1 MLASVVIACYKHE
14 AYIEECLETVY
25 RQNFPDVE
33 LIIVDDHS
41 PDRSFEIAQRVLKKR
56 SFAKRFASCSLLKN
70 PLNLGAPGTWNRA
83 LSLAKGDMIFL
94 LNSDDAFSKDRI
106 RIFASQYEREK
117 LFFGFSA
124 VEPIDERG
132 RPITTYQFPTS
143 LRYAI
148 DRGRITG
155 SPLSWIFLDSQVA
168 ASSGNFVLSREL
180 LRKIGLLSDLKY
192 CHDWEFALRAVT
204 VVEPKYVE
212 SDRYM
217 YRLHSTNSFRSL
229 SKVAERETRA
239 CMASYCTNAIAQRPI
254 NRACLS
260 PINFGDAFYS
270 FIKLHPNFSY
280 WLKQLYAP
288 YHPDHRTVDWNEWT
302 MPLKWR

>member
-25 RQNFPDVE
+25 QQTFPDVE
-33 LIIVDDHS
+33 LIVVDDHS
-41 PDRSFEIAQRVLKKR
+41 PDKSFEIAQRLIKKK
-56 SFAKRFASCSLLKN
+56 SFGKRFASCTLLRN
-70 PLNLGAPGTWNRA
+70 PLNLGAHCTWNRA
-83 LSLAKGDMIFL
+83 LSLARGDMIFF
-94 LNSDDAFSKDRI
+94 LNSDDAFSKDRVQ
-106 RIFASQYEREK
+106 IFASQYGSEK

-124 VEPIDERG
+124 VEPIDELG
-132 RPITTYQFPTS
+132 KSITTHQFPTS

-148 DRGRITG
+148 DRARVAG
-155 SPLSWIFLDSQVA
+155 SPLSWTFLDSQIA
-168 ASSGNFVLSREL
+168 ASTGNFVLSREL
-180 LRKIGLLSDLKY
+180 LQQIGWLSDLKY

-229 SKVAERETRA
+229 SNVAESETRA
-239 CMASYCTNAIAQRPI
+239 CMSSYCMNAIARRPI

-260 PINFGDAFYS
+260 PINFGDAFYK
-270 FIKLHPNFSY
+270 FIRLHPNFNY
-280 WLKQLYAP
+280 WVKQLYAP
-288 YHPDHRTVDWNEWT
+288 YQPDHRTVEWNERT
-302 MPLKWR
+302 MPLNWR

>member
-41 PDRSFEIAQRVLKKR
+41 PDKSFEIAQRVLKKR

-83 LSLAKGDMIFL
+83 LSLAKGDMIFF

-124 VEPIDERG
+124 VEPIDEHG
-132 RPITTYQFPTS
+132 KPITTHQFPTS
-143 LRYAI
+143 LRYAT

-217 YRLHSTNSFRSL
+217 YRLHSTNSFRNL
-229 SKVAERETRA
+229 SNVAERETRA
-239 CMASYCTNAIAQRPI
+239 CMSSYCTNAIAQRPI

>member
-14 AYIEECLETVY
+14 AYIEECLETIY
-25 RQNFPDVE
+25 RQTFPDVE
-33 LIIVDDHS
+33 LIIVDDRS
-41 PDRSFEIAQRVLKKR
+41 PDKSFAIAQRIIRQR

-70 PLNLGAPGTWNRA
+70 PLNLGAPCTWNRA
-83 LSLAKGDMIFL
+83 LSLARGEMIFF

-106 RIFASQYEREK
+106 RIFANQYESEK

-124 VEPIDERG
+124 VEPIDERSN
-132 RPITTYQFPTS
+132 PITTHQFPTN

-155 SPLSWIFLDSQVA
+155 SPLSWVFLDSQVA

-229 SKVAERETRA
+229 SNVAERETRA
-239 CMASYCTNAIAQRPI
+239 CMSSYCMHAIAQRPI
-254 NRACLS
+254 NRVCLS

-280 WLKQLYAP
+280 WVKQLYAP

-302 MPLKWR
+302 MPLRWR

>member
-1 MLASVVIACYKHE
+1 MASVVIACYKHE

-41 PDRSFEIAQRVLKKR
+41 PDKSFEIAQRVLKKR